1 MLVRVKKIYKKLPL
15 GAKLKIRKYVLHRDN
30 SKVKIK
36 GKTLNK
42 IDIEPV
48 GYTDTQLFNKINQ
61 FSSKALE
68 KRKNSYKFDMVS
80 RYTEYR
86 NLPIE
91 NDTILFETFHG
102 KSMTDNPYALFLE
115 IVKRDKEARYKFIW
129 VLNHNPSMDIQAK
142 RFEGLDNLIFV
153 KLGSD
158 DYIKYLATAKYLI
171 NNTSFPPYFVR
182 RKEQKY
188 LNTWHGTPLKTLGKD
203 MKGTMGQHKNL
214 SRNFLQ
220 TTHILSPNKFTG
232 DILVKSHDLDG
243 IYQGKII
250 EEGYPRVDL
259 ITNTNAN
266 KYKKE
271 ILGKVVR
278 LREGKKIAL
287 YAPTWRGEVGEVGNI
302 TSGLLKKYRIIA
314 DNLPEN
320 YQLLLKVHPLLYKY
334 IKDINNFAN
343 VVIPD
348 ELDVCEIMS
357 GVDLLITD
365 YSSVFVDFLVKDK
378 PVILYQYDQDEYL
391 EGRGMYL
398 DLNKLS
404 FPIANTDEEMKVLLH
419 NVDELSSVYK
429 EKQEF
434 VYTQNGVSSQKVV
447 DNLLNNSS
455 DMCVKKVANEQDNIL
470 VYCSSPQYFKADFI
484 NSLVDQNDNILLWF
498 SGKIDN
504 EAEEFFKKLDKKVKI
519 FFEFESVLFT
529 SYEWC
534 EYQYLMKNN
543 DHYEL
548 KEDFHRIF
556 KREIQRSFSEINFS
570 KAYYLGDLQSKHYLS
585 LMEKGLD
592 CPLYIPYNSVESI
605 LDYQKAEYFSPKL
618 RTILEQFNRISNV
631 LLSEKSLY
639 ESLNIRRND
648 ISYEVLTLSESKA
661 YLIPSE
667 ILIRKNIILIFRN
680 NKGKQLQNLLLSFF
694 NDLYDEQRNYIIYA
708 SREVENQLKKYDN
721 IYFIP
726 NNIDRELY
734 LHLLANEDVVINFS
748 NAATDKNIAP
758 LIKNKNEKSYLFNY
772 DPLNILSGLSNNN
785 IISLKDSGEYAL
797 KVKNFL
803 LQQEINALRG

>member
-15 GAKLKIRKYVLHRDN
+15 GAKLKIRKYVLHQDN

-68 KRKNSYKFDMVS
+68 KRKNNYKFDMVS

-91 NDTILFETFHG
+91 NDTIFFETFHG

-214 SRNFLQ
+214 FRNFLQ

-278 LREGKKIAL
+278 LREGKKITL

-404 FPIANTDEEMKVLLH
+404 FPIANTDEEMKVLLY

-504 EAEEFFKKLDKKVKI
+504 EAEGFFKKLDKKVKI

-570 KAYYLGDLQSKHYLS
+570 KAYYLGDLQS
-585 LMEKGLD
+585 M
-592 CPLYIPYNSVESI
+592 
-605 LDYQKAEYFSPKL
+605 
-618 RTILEQFNRISNV
+618 
-631 LLSEKSLY
+631 
-639 ESLNIRRND
+639 
-648 ISYEVLTLSESKA
+648 TLSQV
-661 YLIPSE
+661 
-667 ILIRKNIILIFRN
+667 FRVTN
-680 NKGKQLQNLLLSFF
+680 
-694 NDLYDEQRNYIIYA
+694 
-708 SREVENQLKKYDN
+708 VE
-721 IYFIP
+721 F
-726 NNIDRELY
+726 
-734 LHLLANEDVVINFS
+734 
-748 NAATDKNIAP
+748 
-758 LIKNKNEKSYLFNY
+758 
-772 DPLNILSGLSNNN
+772 
-785 IISLKDSGEYAL
+785 
-797 KVKNFL
+797 
-803 LQQEINALRG
+803 

>member
-1 MLVRVKKIYKKLPL
+1 
-15 GAKLKIRKYVLHRDN
+15 
-30 SKVKIK
+30 
-36 GKTLNK
+36 
-42 IDIEPV
+42 
-48 GYTDTQLFNKINQ
+48 
-61 FSSKALE
+61 
-68 KRKNSYKFDMVS
+68 MVS

-115 IVKRDKEARYKFIW
+115 IVKRDKEARCKFIW

-708 SREVENQLKKYDN
+708 SREVENQLKN
-721 IYFIP
+721 M
-726 NNIDRELY
+726 
-734 LHLLANEDVVINFS
+734 
-748 NAATDKNIAP
+748 
-758 LIKNKNEKSYLFNY
+758 
-772 DPLNILSGLSNNN
+772 
-785 IISLKDSGEYAL
+785 IISTSFQIILIE
-797 KVKNFL
+797 NFISTSW
-803 LQQEINALRG
+803 QMKT